1 MSTKHQLQKGTRN
14 EEKKSES
21 DIDDHRVRT
30 DKIEPAEVNSKAT
43 AAIIS
48 KEELGFR
55 KNLSFKLFPQ
65 ESG

>member
-1 MSTKHQLQKGTRN
+1 MSAKHQLQKGTRN

-30 DKIEPAEVNSKAT
+30 DKIEPAEANSKAT

-48 KEELGFR
+48 KEELGMEY
-55 KNLSFKLFPQ
+55 KTIWNGNGP
-65 ESG
+65 